1 MRSQVGYVFSFLV
14 GVSVVTSGT
23 ARAREAAGGPQA
35 NNEATRLLERLDVM
49 PPQHFRGLTLFPLEL
64 RGGGDGS
71 EYLTFDE
78 AARAG
83 VLRVWDTGRVEGIT
97 MENVSRREWVF
108 AMAGEVVYGGRQ
120 NRMLREDVL
129 LPPGSGP
136 VVVATY
142 CVEHGRWQ
150 GRSDRFDGSRAL
162 SNYALRSRALAGAPQ
177 QEIWDQV
184 EREQRRFGVE
194 SPTRDYDAV
203 AASPAVTRE
212 LGEYR
217 AAFAPI
223 WQGRTVG
230 FVVAQGRTIVSADA
244 FTSPRLFWRLR
255 DKLLDSYA
263 FDCVRRYPERGDWG
277 LRQVDARD
285 FMARIYDSRFRLTR
299 SPGAGDDLEF
309 SGNGMSGNALVYR
322 DGVVHLHVTPGQI
335 IRPLPPP
342 EPGPLPIPRMPQEE
356 RR

>member
-1 MRSQVGYVFSFLV
+1 MRRIRKAALSASFLV
-14 GVSVVTSGT
+14 AISTLTT
-23 ARAREAAGGPQA
+23 ASAQGREAAAGPQT
-35 NNEATRLLERLDVM
+35 NNEVTRLLERLDVQ
-49 PPQHFRGLTLFPLEL
+49 PPQHFRGLTIFPLDL
-64 RGGGDGS
+64 RGGGDGA

-78 AARAG
+78 AVRAG
-83 VLRVWDTGRVEGIT
+83 DLRVWDTGRVEGIT
-97 MENVSRREWVF
+97 MENVSRRNWVF
-108 AMAGEVVYGGRQ
+108 AMAGEVVYGGHQ
-120 NRMLREDVL
+120 NRMLREDAL
-129 LPPGSGP
+129 LPPNSGP

-150 GRSDRFDGSRAL
+150 GRNERFEGSHAL

-217 AAFAPI
+217 AAFAPR

-230 FVVAQGRTIVSADA
+230 FVVAQGRNIVSADVFA
-244 FTSPRLFWRLR
+244 SSRLFWRLR
-255 DKLLDSYA
+255 DKLVGSYA
-263 FDCVRRYPERGDWG
+263 FDCLRRYPERPDWG

-285 FMARIYDSRFRLTR
+285 FMARLYDTRFRHTR
-299 SPGAGDDLEF
+299 SPGAGEDLEF
-309 SGNGMSGNALVYR
+309 GGNGVSGNALVYR
-322 DGVVHLHVTPGQI
+322 DDVVHLHVTPGQA
-335 IRPLPPP
+335 IRPVPPP
-342 EPGPLPIPRMPQEE
+342 EPMPLPIPRMRE
-356 RR
+356 

>member
-1 MRSQVGYVFSFLV
+1 MFRSRRIVCVASFLV
-14 GVSVVTSGT
+14 AASGVTIPR
-23 ARAREAAGGPQA
+23 AWAREAAAGPQT
-35 NNEATRLLERLDVM
+35 NNEVTRLLERLDVM
-49 PPQHFRGLTLFPLEL
+49 PPQHFRGLTLFPLDL
-64 RGGGDGS
+64 RGGGGGA

-78 AARAG
+78 AVRSG
-83 VLRVWDTGRVEGIT
+83 DLRVWDTGRVEGIT
-97 MENVSRREWVF
+97 MENISRRDWVF
-108 AMAGEVVYGGRQ
+108 AMAGEVVYGGHQ

-136 VVVATY
+136 VVVGSY
-142 CVEHGRWQ
+142 CVEHGRWEGQ
-150 GRSDRFDGSRAL
+150 SDRFEGSREL
-162 SNYALRSRALAGAPQ
+162 SNYALRSRALAGVPQ

-203 AASPAVTRE
+203 ASSPAVARE

-217 AAFAPI
+217 AAFRPI

-230 FVVAQGRTIVSADA
+230 FVVAQGRTIVSADVFA
-244 FTSPRLFWRLR
+244 SPRLFWRLR

-285 FMARIYDSRFRLTR
+285 FMARIYDSRFRYSR
-299 SPGAGDDLEF
+299 SPGAGDDLDF
-309 SGNGMSGNALVYR
+309 SGNGVSGNSLVYR
-322 DGVVHLHVTPGQI
+322 DDVVHMHVAPGQI
-335 IRPLPPP
+335 IRPVPPPP
-342 EPGPLPIPRMPQEE
+342 EPMPLPIPRRMTE
-356 RR
+356 